1 MNIVKLDNLDPSK
14 YDAVLVCDVES
25 LINEGFGDDRSYT
38 AAGPGKTAGATPYF
52 WYDDPKL
59 YASNAFGRMMLQ
71 DLNAWKQGYSAKVSD
86 FGKWVVVDVTYH
98 HHVTG
103 RSASKTFLVVFD
115 GGPKGTDKGG
125 GIILSTAN
133 KWRTIS
139 GYSQAVSYIKAASGA
154 LESSTS
160 QKI

>member
-1 MNIVKLDNLDPSK
+1 MNNSK
-14 YDAVLVCDVES
+14 YDAVLICNIDNDDFIKES
-25 LINEGFGDDRSYT
+25 YGDERSY
-38 AAGPGKTAGATPYF
+38 AGANIGKNVGKVPYM

-59 YASNAFGRMMLQ
+59 YASNAFGRMMQ
-71 DLNAWKQGYSAKVSD
+71 NDLNNWRKGYSAKVTD

-98 HHVTG
+98 NVITG

-115 GGPKGTDKGG
+115 GGPKGTDPAGG
-125 GIILSTAN
+125 MVLSTAN

-139 GYSQAVSYIKAASGA
+139 GYSQASSYIKAASGT
-154 LESSTS
+154 LESATS

>member
-1 MNIVKLDNLDPSK
+1 MNTIDISK
-14 YDAVLVCDVES
+14 YDAVLICNGDDH
-25 LINEGFGDDRSYT
+25 INEEYGDSRSYT
-38 AAGPGKTAGATPYF
+38 GAGYGKTTGKTPYL

-59 YASNAFGRMMLQ
+59 YANNGFGRMIQ
-71 DLNAWKQGYSAKVSD
+71 NELNSWKNGYSSQVSD
-86 FGKWVVVDVTYH
+86 FGKWVVVKVTYH

-115 GGPKGTDKGG
+115 GGPNGTDKAGG
-125 GIILSTAN
+125 MVLSTAN

-139 GYSQAVSYIKAASGA
+139 GYSQAVSYIKSASTA

>member
-1 MNIVKLDNLDPSK
+1 
-14 YDAVLVCDVES
+14 
-25 LINEGFGDDRSYT
+25 
-38 AAGPGKTAGATPYF
+38 
-52 WYDDPKL
+52 
-59 YASNAFGRMMLQ
+59 MLN
-71 DLNAWKQGYSAKVSD
+71 DLNSWRAGYSAKVSD
-86 FGKWVVVDVTYH
+86 FGKWVVVEITYH

-125 GIILSTAN
+125 GMIMSTAN

-139 GYSQAVSYIKAASGA
+139 GYSQAVSYIKSAVTSLEGA
-154 LESSTS
+154 TT

>member
-1 MNIVKLDNLDPSK
+1 MIDTSK
-14 YDAVLVCDVES
+14 YDAVLVIDNTV
-25 LINEGFGDDRSYT
+25 INEDYGDPRSYSG
-38 AAGPGKTAGATPYF
+38 AGPGRDYGRQQTHT
-52 WYDDPKL
+52 WYDDPRL
-59 YASNAFGRMMLQ
+59 YASNAFGKLMLA
-71 DLNAWKQGYSAKVSD
+71 DLNSWRTGYSAKVSD

-125 GIILSTAN
+125 GMVLSTAN

-139 GYSQAVSYIKAASGA
+139 GYSQAVSYIKSASGA
-154 LESSTS
+154 LESATS
-160 QKI
+160 QKL

>member
-1 MNIVKLDNLDPSK
+1 MIDTSK
-14 YDAVLVCDVES
+14 YDAILLCNLNNV
-25 LINEGFGDDRSYT
+25 NEVYGDERSM
-38 AAGPGKTAGATPYF
+38 AGAGPGRDYGKSQYF

-59 YASNAFGRMMLQ
+59 YASNAFGRMMLA
-71 DLNAWKQGYSAKVSD
+71 DLNNWRSGYSAKVSD
-86 FGKWVVVDVTYH
+86 FGKWVVVDITYH

-125 GIILSTAN
+125 GMILSTAN

-139 GYSQAVSYIKAASGA
+139 GYGQAVSYIKSASVA
-154 LESSTS
+154 LENATS

>member
-1 MNIVKLDNLDPSK
+1 MIDTSK
-14 YDAVLVCDVES
+14 YDAILLCDLNNV
-25 LINEGFGDDRSYT
+25 NEVYGDERSM
-38 AAGPGKTAGATPYF
+38 AGAGPGRDYGKSQYF

-59 YASNAFGRMMLQ
+59 YASNAFGRMMLA
-71 DLNAWKQGYSAKVSD
+71 DLNNWRSGYSAKVSD
-86 FGKWVVVDVTYH
+86 FGKWVVVDITYH

-125 GIILSTAN
+125 GMILSTAN

-139 GYSQAVSYIKAASGA
+139 GYGQAVSYIKSASVA
-154 LESSTS
+154 LENATS